1 MKLSN
6 CLEII
11 RFWYWVIAG
20 ALLVPVASGAAVP
33 PFGYEIQS
41 RSTSEYLLR
50 GNLETVHSATVS
62 TSVGA
67 YHRVALTPLG
77 SVTGPAFSL
86 DGFGGDSLYCRF
98 EVRNTGNVSDSVDVT
113 SSIIPPSTIG
123 LGSVVFFH
131 DSNSDS
137 DFDAGEEDRSF
148 LNLPPGYGAHL
159 NTLIVLP
166 SRGGGGESYLAVR
179 AAVGERLERYEEESV
194 LYARTRADPTTS
206 LHIGPLDNP
215 RALPGGEGSPD
226 DVSRAGAGLSTTSI
240 VFENVILNGGQ
251 QSDFVQIEP
260 ADTSGWPPEF
270 DVAVEDSGGNL
281 LRASPGNP
289 QAVMLG
295 ELQAD
300 ETRTI
305 RVRVT
310 PRASSFYHVIVD
322 SLALRLRARSLV
334 NLDRT
339 NDTEDRVVLDEPF
352 NPDAAVSLE
361 QTFKENEA
369 GFGDIVN
376 LVVAV
381 TNVTDSVRVDETVV
395 HQTVQPALDFLSSN
409 AFEADGAD
417 IVWRVGSLG
426 PGERRESAV
435 KFSVNSRVSSGWTK
449 VIGDAR
455 GTAFG
460 REVHA
465 GPIVNALRIGNDVFA
480 DEGVVL
486 GDVFVDA
493 DNDGKRGKGEQGL
506 PGVGVFLESGE
517 YALTDSTGRFT
528 IPRAFSGYRVMRIDE
543 ATLPVDRVDTSAL
556 ATRTNAA
563 YGTERLVHLL
573 PSGHAVVSFPLP
585 RAADRPE
592 KRISRQI
599 SCGESV
605 NIRKRE
611 EALYRLPDIPASLF
625 GAGQAF
631 IRTEKLPEL
640 DPIAE
645 YLGKNPGWMVFLEG
659 HTDSIP
665 IRTSAFPSNLEL
677 SAARAEAVGR
687 YLEARGIARERI
699 VAKGC
704 GDTRPIAT
712 NATRDGRSANRR
724 VEVTLVPPGTSV
736 DDQSVRRRVVADARE
751 IQSAPDSLLVRA
763 VWELSTDAPEPL
775 ELDLSFD
782 VPEAFNNAVA
792 RVKCGGNE
800 IFGDGRSFHVGGFT
814 KSRGI
819 DCELCFTA
827 CEADTHLLGGVR
839 LTVVPPAGL
848 PAGTVSAG
856 SGRVDPAPVSP
867 VVLEPF
873 HGEAGAGDPAYSP
886 IVTWTEEPDRAPQA
900 APRSQAPPDTAA
912 VKSFGILEPVDK
924 SVVSK
929 RDEIEVKARFPLGS
943 RYTLRCN
950 GAAVHE
956 KQIGKKEIHL
966 EDRYEEITWWG
977 VKIEEGWN
985 IVSISAAPPDRTPEL
1000 LDSVTVALTG
1010 RPASIELSP
1019 RRVVIPADGR
1029 SKATIRVSLHD
1040 DLGFPSVNG
1049 LTATIVEGDSLVEN
1063 SDENPEQSGLQIASR
1078 DGEFFVDV
1086 RPSSVPGRGRIAVES
1101 HALTA
1106 SCPVAYVPPDRPMFL
1121 SGIVEGRIGAFDASG
1136 DGDPTGLDDYD
1147 DGLDLG
1153 GESRVFVQ
1161 GTTYGGVN
1169 VTARADTKKRN
1180 DDPLL
1185 KTDNPETQYPI
1196 YGDASELEHAAP
1208 AQGGNYVALEKG
1220 QSFVRYGDFRSPLT
1234 QGEFLAYKRSST
1246 GLEGAVASGADGV
1259 SGFITKTDFFTVR
1272 DEIPGD
1278 GTSGYYYLSRTP
1290 VVENSVSL
1298 ILEVRDRYRPEDII
1312 ERTPL
1317 VEHRDFTVNY
1327 FNGAVLFKEPVPA
1340 FTRELNPVMIVAIY
1354 EAESTAE
1361 GDYVYGLRGDL
1372 AEGRRFKVGASAIAT
1387 DGDQSS
1393 YALYGADGSL
1403 SLGRLDLSG
1412 EFARSEDDVA
1422 GNGSAYKLQLGA
1434 KKLAGE
1440 HSIYLRKVDGDFLNP
1455 SFTGSAHELFSSKA
1469 GFDSHLILSPRF
1481 SVDSHGHRHRF
1492 ENTGDEK
1499 DNVDV
1504 FGHYDGPVLTLGAG
1518 ARAARQV
1525 QNGEERS
1532 GLLSIAGAGINAGGR
1547 AEFQTRWEANLGGE
1561 TVDDYPDRLRS
1572 AFSYSFLERYKA
1584 VATHEYLSAHG
1595 RPATHQL
1602 LAGVDARAGRYSTMY
1617 TKYAMTRT
1625 ANDERLGSILGLK
1638 QVIPINPHFNGSF
1651 DIEGF
1656 RSFSDRTED
1665 EYVALKTGLS
1675 RLIEGE
1681 SLLEGRYEY
1690 RWQRA
1695 ADRHLLQV
1703 NAAKEFENGVAVLFK
1718 DALSL
1723 GESNGGKS
1731 SLRMEGRLGG
1741 VYRPVVTP
1749 VRTMLLLKTEYDRY
1763 SPIDPQA
1770 ITWTT
1775 VLSTDVN
1782 FFPDP
1787 AHEFRFK
1794 LAIKRVEDYSLGIS
1808 GTSRNYLALSQY
1820 VYHFAPAW
1828 DVDVWGRIVGMAE
1841 AGTRQTGAGIELGR
1855 VLFDRLRVAVG
1866 YSVNGFEDRDMAESD
1881 AWVSGFGVRVQLI
1894 LSDWMFNGYRF

>member
-6 CLEII
+6 WMEIN
-11 RFWYWVIAG
+11 RFWSWVMAG
-20 ALLVPVASGAAVP
+20 ALLIPVASGAAVP

-41 RSTSEYLLR
+41 RSTSEYFLR
-50 GNLETVHSATVS
+50 GNLEIVQSATVS

-98 EVRNTGNVSDSVDVT
+98 DVRNIGNVADSVEVT
-113 SSIIPPSTIG
+113 SSIIPPSTVA
-123 LGSVVFFH
+123 LGSVVFFN
-131 DSNSDS
+131 DSNSDFE
-137 DFDAGEEDRSF
+137 FDPGEDDRSF
-148 LNLPPGYGAHL
+148 LNLLPGYGAHL
-159 NTLIVLP
+159 NTLVVLP

-179 AAVGERLERYEEESV
+179 AAVGAALGRYEEESV
-194 LYARTRADPTTS
+194 LFARTRADPVTS

-226 DVSRAGAGLSTTSI
+226 DVSRAGAGLDTRSI
-240 VFENVILNGGQ
+240 VFENVILNDGQ

-260 ADTSGWPPEF
+260 ADSSGWPPEF

-281 LRASPGNP
+281 LRASPGNSN
-289 QAVMLG
+289 AVMLG

-310 PRASSFYHVIVD
+310 PRGASFYHVIVD
-322 SLALRLRARSLV
+322 SLAIRLRARSLV
-334 NLDRT
+334 DLDRM
-339 NDTEDRVVLDEPF
+339 NDTEDRVLLDEPF
-352 NPDAAVSLE
+352 NPDAAVTLE

-369 GFGDIVN
+369 GFGDIVT

-381 TNVTDSVRVDETVV
+381 TNVTDSVRVEDTVV
-395 HQTVQPALDFLSSN
+395 HQTVQPALDFLSSTV
-409 AFEADGAD
+409 FEADGAD
-417 IVWRVGSLG
+417 IVWRVGPLG

-455 GTAFG
+455 GSAFG

-486 GDVFVDA
+486 GDVFVDG
-493 DNDGKRGKGEQGL
+493 DNDGKRDEDEEGL
-506 PGVGVFLESGE
+506 PRVGVFLESGE

-528 IPRAFSGYRVMRIDE
+528 IPRAFSGYRVVRIDE
-543 ATLPVDRVDTSAL
+543 ATLSAERVDTSAL

-563 YGTERLVHLL
+563 RGTERLVHLL

-599 SCGESV
+599 SCGASV
-605 NIRKRE
+605 SLRRRE
-611 EALYRLPDIPASLF
+611 DALYQLPALPASLF

-631 IRTEKLPEL
+631 IRTDKLPDL
-640 DPIAE
+640 NPIVE
-645 YLGKNPGWMVFLEG
+645 YLRKNPGWMVFLEG

-665 IRTSAFPSNLEL
+665 IHTPSFASNLEL
-677 SAARAEAVGR
+677 SLARAEAVMR
-687 YLEARGIARERI
+687 YLEARGVAPERI
-699 VAKGC
+699 VAKGS
-704 GDTRPIAT
+704 GDTRPVAS

-736 DDQSVRRRVVADARE
+736 DDESARRRVVADARE
-751 IQSAPDSLLVRA
+751 IQSEPESLFVRC

-775 ELDLSFD
+775 ELHLSFD
-782 VPEAFNNAVA
+782 VPGAFHNAVA
-792 RVKCGGNE
+792 TVTCGGSE
-800 IFGDGRSFHVGGFT
+800 IPGDGRSFHASGFA

-819 DCELCFTA
+819 ECELNFSA
-827 CEADTHLLGGVR
+827 CTADTSLLRAVR
-839 LTVVPPAGL
+839 LTVIPPAGL
-848 PAGTVSAG
+848 PAGSVSER
-856 SGRVDPAPVSP
+856 SGRANPAPDSR

-873 HGEAGAGDPAYSP
+873 HGDTGAADPAYAP
-886 IVTWTEEPDRAPQA
+886 IVTWTEDPERESQTA
-900 APRSQAPPDTAA
+900 APTQAPTDTAA
-912 VKSFGILEPVDK
+912 AKAFGIIEPVDK

-929 RDEIEVKARFPLGS
+929 RDEIEVKARLPLGS

-956 KQIGKKEIHL
+956 KQIGRKEIHL

-977 VKIEEGWN
+977 VKIGEGWN
-985 IVSISAAPPDRTPEL
+985 IVSVSAAPPDRTPEL

-1010 RPASIELSP
+1010 RPAAIELSP

-1029 SKATIRVSLHD
+1029 SKATIRVSLRD
-1040 DLGFPSVNG
+1040 NLGFPSVNG

-1063 SDENPEQSGLQIASR
+1063 PDENPEQSGLQIASR
-1078 DGEFFVDV
+1078 DGEFLVQV
-1086 RPSSVPGRGRIAVES
+1086 RPSSVPGRGRIGVES
-1101 HALTA
+1101 HALSA
-1106 SCPVAYVPPDRPMFL
+1106 SCPVGYVPPDRPMFV

-1136 DGDPTGLDDYD
+1136 DGDPTGLDEFD
-1147 DGLDLG
+1147 DGLDLD
-1153 GESRVFVQ
+1153 GESRVFAQ

-1169 VTARADTKKRN
+1169 VTARVDTKKRN

-1185 KTDNPETQYPI
+1185 KTDNPETQYPT
-1196 YGDASELEHAAP
+1196 YGDASELEYAAP

-1234 QGEFLAYKRSST
+1234 EGEFLAYKRSST
-1246 GLEGAVASGADGV
+1246 GLEGAFASGADGV
-1259 SGFITKTDFFTVR
+1259 GAFITKTDFFTVR

-1290 VVENSVSL
+1290 VVENSVNL
-1298 ILEVRDRYRPEDII
+1298 VLEIRGRYRPEDIL

-1327 FNGAVLFKEPVPA
+1327 FNGAVLFKEPVAA
-1340 FTRELNPVMIVAIY
+1340 FTPELNPVTIVAIY

-1372 AEGRRFKVGASAIAT
+1372 AESRRFKVGASAIAT

-1403 SLGRLDLSG
+1403 ALGRLDLSG

-1434 KKLAGE
+1434 KKVAGE
-1440 HSIYLRKVDGDFLNP
+1440 HSVYLRKVDGDFLNP
-1455 SFTGSAHELFSSKA
+1455 SFTGSAHELFSEKA

-1518 ARAARQV
+1518 ARTARQV
-1525 QNGEERS
+1525 QDGKERS
-1532 GLLSIAGAGINAGGR
+1532 GVLSIAGAGIKAGGR
-1547 AEFQTRWEANLGGE
+1547 AEFQTRWEANLGAE
-1561 TVDDYPDRLRS
+1561 SVDDYPDRLRS
-1572 AFSYSFLERYKA
+1572 ALSYSFLERYKA
-1584 VATHEYLSAHG
+1584 VASHEYLSARG

-1602 LAGVDARAGRYSTMY
+1602 LAGVDARAGRNSTVY

-1625 ANDERLGSILGLK
+1625 ANDERLGSILGLR
-1638 QVIPINPHFNGSF
+1638 QAIPINPHFSGSF

-1656 RSFSDRTED
+1656 RSFSDQTED

-1681 SLLEGRYEY
+1681 SLVEGRYEY

-1695 ADRHLLQV
+1695 GDRHLLQI

-1723 GESNGGKS
+1723 GETGAGKS
-1731 SLRMEGRLGG
+1731 SLRMDGRLGG

-1763 SPIDPQA
+1763 SPVDPQA

-1787 AHEFRFK
+1787 AHELRVK
-1794 LAIKRVEDYSLGIS
+1794 LAVKRVEDFSLGIS
-1808 GTSRNYLALSQY
+1808 GTVRNYLTLAQY

-1828 DVDVWGRIVGMAE
+1828 DVDIWGRVVGAAE

-1855 VLFDRLRVAVG
+1855 VFFDRLRVAAG

-1881 AWVSGFGVRVQLI
+1881 AWVNGFGVRVQLI